1 MDLVTIIV
9 PVYNV
14 ENYLNRCLDSI
25 IKQSYK
31 NLDIILINDGST
43 DNSLKI
49 CNNYAKSDTRITVI
63 NIENSGPSICRNIGL
78 EKAKGSYISF
88 VDSDDYVEKHFIE
101 TLLKT
106 QKNTNADVVGCSIN
120 VNDVNGD
127 IFDAYNDYELVVY
140 KKNTLIKEYLEDKI
154 AFAVWGKLFTKES
167 LMNQKFLNYRVNED
181 RMFMWNIFNKINI
194 YTVIG
199 HPLYHYMRRSN
210 NSLTSLEFTDEH
222 LNIFSYIDMVQ
233 KKVKKCY
240 PQFTKLSNQYAE
252 KQIKHILTILNSS
265 FSITTIKYKDYIN
278 KIKFLLKQNKLN
290 IDINKYIKND

>member
-88 VDSDDYVEKHFIE
+88 V
-101 TLLKT
+101 
-106 QKNTNADVVGCSIN
+106 G
-120 VNDVNGD
+120 G
-127 IFDAYNDYELVVY
+127 IFL
-140 KKNTLIKEYLEDKI
+140 
-154 AFAVWGKLFTKES
+154 TK
-167 LMNQKFLNYRVNED
+167 
-181 RMFMWNIFNKINI
+181 
-194 YTVIG
+194 
-199 HPLYHYMRRSN
+199 
-210 NSLTSLEFTDEH
+210 
-222 LNIFSYIDMVQ
+222 
-233 KKVKKCY
+233 
-240 PQFTKLSNQYAE
+240 
-252 KQIKHILTILNSS
+252 
-265 FSITTIKYKDYIN
+265 
-278 KIKFLLKQNKLN
+278 
-290 IDINKYIKND
+290 

>member
-49 CNNYAKSDTRITVI
+49 CNNYAKNDTRITVI

-88 VDSDDYVEKHFIE
+88 VDSDDYIEKNFIE
-101 TLLKT
+101 TLLKN
-106 QKNTNADVVGCSIN
+106 QENTNADVVGCSIN

-127 IFDAYNDYELVVY
+127 IFDAYNDYELVTY

-167 LMNQKFLNYRVNED
+167 LINQKFLNYRVNED
-181 RMFMWNIFNKINI
+181 RMFMWSIFNKINT

-199 HPLYHYMRRSN
+199 RPLYHYMRRSN

-222 LNIFSYIDMVQ
+222 LNIFAYINMVQ

-240 PQFTKLSNQYAE
+240 PQFIQLSNQYAE

-265 FSITTIKYKDYIN
+265 SSITTTKYKDYIN
-278 KIKFLLKQNKLN
+278 QINLLLKQNKLN

>member
-14 ENYLNRCLDSI
+14 ENYLYRCLDSI
-25 IKQSYK
+25 VKQSYK

-49 CNNYAKSDTRITVI
+49 CNNYAKNDTRITVI

-88 VDSDDYVEKHFIE
+88 VDSDDYIEKNFIE

-106 QKNTNADVVGCSIN
+106 QENTNADVVGCSIN

-127 IFDAYNDYELVVY
+127 IFDAYNDYELVTY

-167 LMNQKFLNYRVNED
+167 LINQKFLNYRVNED
-181 RMFMWNIFNKINI
+181 RMFMWNIFNKINT

-222 LNIFSYIDMVQ
+222 LNIFVYINMVQ
-233 KKVKKCY
+233 KKVKKSY
-240 PQFTKLSNQYAE
+240 PQFIQLSNQYAE
-252 KQIKHILTILNSS
+252 KQTKHILTILNFSS
-265 FSITTIKYKDYIN
+265 SITTTKYKDYIN
-278 KIKFLLKQNKLN
+278 QINLLLKQNKLN